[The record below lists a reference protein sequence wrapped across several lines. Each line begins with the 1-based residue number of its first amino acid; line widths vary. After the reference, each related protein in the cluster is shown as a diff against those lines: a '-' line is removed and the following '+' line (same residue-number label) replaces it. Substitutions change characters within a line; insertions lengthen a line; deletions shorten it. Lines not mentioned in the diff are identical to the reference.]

1 MAIPY
6 FQILIE
12 FVCLEICFGFKSR
25 TSERFC
31 CFSMLTRRA
40 GTSLIIA
47 GFELHPD
54 LGFGLGSVKL
64 ELKKFRLSSLDIS
77 KLITL
82 IIILNQVLSIELY
95 RVVQRL
101 EPG

>member
-1 MAIPY
+1 M
-6 FQILIE
+6 
-12 FVCLEICFGFKSR
+12 
-25 TSERFC
+25 
-31 CFSMLTRRA
+31 
-40 GTSLIIA
+40 IIA

-64 ELKKFRLSSLDIS
+64 ELKKFRLSSHDIS

-95 RVVQRL
+95 WVV
-101 EPG
+101 